1 MNFKMLST
9 GILCCSIESL
19 SLIVIELFSKVSW
32 SIVIPKGVPAGT
44 PFGITIDH
52 ETLENNSITI
62 RERDSMEQH
71 RIPVDNILKFISENK

>member
-1 MNFKMLST
+1 MC
-9 GILCCSIESL
+9 IRDRDE
-19 SLIVIELFSKVSW
+19 
-32 SIVIPKGVPAGT
+32 AGT

-52 ETLENNSITI
+52 KTLEDNSITI